1 MKRTMAALLCL
12 LLCLLAG
19 TALAANHTQDLGG
32 CSIEYELNESTGTAR
47 VVKANGDFTGK
58 RVELP
63 AQITVGGKAYAVTEI
78 GASAFRFCETLQEVT
93 LPEGLT
99 TIGEMAFQA
108 CRALTKVTIP
118 SSVTEFGT
126 YAFEGCM
133 ALQEVTLS
141 EGLTTIG
148 ESAFRG
154 CRALTKV
161 TIPSSVT
168 EFGARAFATCYALQ
182 EVTLPEGLTTIG
194 EMAFWACSSLTK
206 VTIPSSVTEFGR
218 EAFAACGALQEVT
231 LSEGLTTI
239 GEAAFQGC
247 RALTKVTIPSSVT
260 EIRGWA
266 FYGCITLQEVTVPSS
281 VIEIGR
287 SAFWYCEQAVIYYPK
302 NANLGWGAF
311 ENTKTRI
318 LYRVRDDGKT
328 VAVDEVEGD
337 ALKALPGMI
346 DGKWVAEV
354 PLEYRAEGRHV
365 HYAGEGTVCLICNKV
380 MHTHT
385 WNVRFDWTDDGKGC
399 TVTLT
404 CAGNAAHTQTLTAD
418 VTAVV
423 KTPATCTAQGVTAYT
438 AKATFDGQTYTETK
452 DVADIPASGH
462 RFENGVCV
470 VCGAPDPN
478 VKVDLPQTGDE
489 SRLAL
494 WVGLLAVCAAST
506 LVVKRRR
513 QTR

>member
-1 MKRTMAALLCL
+1 
-12 LLCLLAG
+12 
-19 TALAANHTQDLGG
+19 
-32 CSIEYELNESTGTAR
+32 
-47 VVKANGDFTGK
+47 
-58 RVELP
+58 
-63 AQITVGGKAYAVTEI
+63 
-78 GASAFRFCETLQEVT
+78 
-93 LPEGLT
+93 
-99 TIGEMAFQA
+99 MAF
-108 CRALTKVTIP
+108 
-118 SSVTEFGT
+118 EN
-126 YAFEGCM
+126 
-133 ALQEVTLS
+133 
-141 EGLTTIG
+141 
-148 ESAFRG
+148 

-168 EFGARAFATCYALQ
+168 EFGANAFGSCNALQ
-182 EVTLPEGLTTIG
+182 EVTLP
-194 EMAFWACSSLTK
+194 
-206 VTIPSSVTEFGR
+206 
-218 EAFAACGALQEVT
+218 
-231 LSEGLTTI
+231 EGLTTI

-247 RALTKVTIPSSVT
+247 RALTKVTIPSTVTAIGGGTFAYCSALQEILLPEGLTTIGTVAFMSCTSLTKVTIPSGVT
-260 EIRGWA
+260 EIGEQV
-266 FYGCITLQEVTVPSS
+266 FYDCSTLQEVTVPSS
-281 VIEIGR
+281 VTEIR
-287 SAFWYCEQAVIYYPK
+287 QWAFWDCGQAVIYYPK
-302 NANLGWGAF
+302 NANLGREAF
-311 ENTKTRI
+311 KNTKTRV

-354 PLEYRAEGRHV
+354 PAEYRAEDMHE
-365 HYAGEGTVCLICNKV
+365 HYTGEGTVCLICNKV

-385 WNVRFDWTDDGKGC
+385 WSAHFDWTDDGKGC

-404 CAGNAAHTQTLTAD
+404 CAGDAAHTQTLTAD

-462 RFENGVCV
+462 RFANGACA